1 MMKRILRVFI
11 LCLISIPTF
20 CFAAGRNVTF
30 DTTFDGVDANL
41 INNMYV
47 YYTDKSET
55 EYSVTLKKE
64 DNYFYSYD
72 LYSGSDI
79 LRVSVIL
86 DQNGFS
92 AESSIV
98 KTDNGYN
105 IHINVKP
112 KSNTGIII
120 DNTPTTSVTT
130 TSPITVDVD
139 QTTTTIKSQTT
150 SSVQNE
156 ITTSKTEEEKQT
168 QIIKNVYFFILM
180 VLGIVALIFLGYATI
195 KIVNANK

>member
-1 MMKRILRVFI
+1 MKRILRVFI

-30 DTTFDGVDANL
+30 DATFDGVDANL

-55 EYSVTLKKE
+55 EYSVTLRKE
-64 DNYFYSYD
+64 DNYYYSYD

-79 LRVSVIL
+79 LRVNVIF
-86 DQNGFS
+86 DQNDFLG
-92 AESSIV
+92 ESSIV

-112 KSNTGIII
+112 KNNTGIII

-130 TSPITVDVD
+130 TSPTTVVD
-139 QTTTTIKSQTT
+139 GQTTTTIKSQTT

-156 ITTSKTEEEKQT
+156 TTTSKTEEEKQT
-168 QIIKNVYFFILM
+168 QIIKNVYFFILI